1 MNLSFETT
9 TDILKHIWND
19 WKQVNLKEY
28 FISVEE
34 LRDCIHNDWKEYT
47 NENVIICE
55 DKIKKIIIENIKV
68 LN

>member
-34 LRDCIHNDWKEYT
+34 LHDSIHNDWKEYT
-47 NENVIICE
+47 NENVII
-55 DKIKKIIIENIKV
+55 
-68 LN
+68 